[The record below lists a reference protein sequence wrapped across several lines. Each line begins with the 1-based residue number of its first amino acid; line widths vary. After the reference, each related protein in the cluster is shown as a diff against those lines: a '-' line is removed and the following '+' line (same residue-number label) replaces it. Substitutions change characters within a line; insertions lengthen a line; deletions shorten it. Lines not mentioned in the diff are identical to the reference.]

1 VWGVQGTQGNWLG
14 EMGRECHL
22 ERACLGVV
30 RARVRRGTGWGVT
43 PGYAESPAGEVQ
55 GTQRGEVQGTQREEV
70 QGTQGREV
78 QGTQGREVQ
87 GTQGREVQG
96 TQRARTLWRIEVR
109 P

>member
-1 VWGVQGTQGNWLG
+1 MEVQGTQGTWLG
-14 EMGRECHL
+14 E
-22 ERACLGVV
+22 GVV

-55 GTQRGEVQGTQREEV
+55 GTQKGEV

-78 QGTQGREVQ
+78 QGTQRG
-87 GTQGREVQG
+87 EVQG